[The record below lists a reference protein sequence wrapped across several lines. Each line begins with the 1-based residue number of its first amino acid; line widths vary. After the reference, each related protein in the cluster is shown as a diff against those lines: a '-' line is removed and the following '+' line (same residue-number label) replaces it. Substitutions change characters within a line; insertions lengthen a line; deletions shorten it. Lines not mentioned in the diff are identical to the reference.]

1 MKIKNPL
8 TYCIL
13 VFFLLTVLLPMI
25 WGISIAF
32 RSNAE
37 IAGMS
42 GFSFRSFVPETA
54 TLENF
59 TRMFKR
65 VNIGRVFAVTLYVS
79 LSVTFLN
86 LIINSMAAYAFARFE
101 FPGKDLLFIVFVAT
115 MIVPIEILIIPLY
128 GTLRGFGMID
138 KLSALILPFIAKGFG
153 IFYLRQFILGIP
165 KELDEAA
172 MIDGCSRLGIYL
184 RIILPLTKPA
194 LLILGII
201 LFLEQWDSFLVP
213 VTLITSESKMV
224 LQVAINYLYAGIYFN
239 DIGILFAGMV
249 IAAIPVIIVFTFL
262 QRFFIEGISTS
273 GIKG

>member
-1 MKIKNPL
+1 MKTKNLL

-42 GFSFRSFVPETA
+42 GFSIRSLVPETV

-59 TRMFKR
+59 TRMFEI
-65 VNIGRVFAVTLYVS
+65 VNMGRVFAVTLYVS
-79 LSVTFLN
+79 LSVTFLS

-101 FPGKDLLFIVFVAT
+101 FPGKDFLFIVFVAT

-138 KLSALILPFIAKGFG
+138 KLSALILPFIANGFG
-153 IFYLRQFILGIP
+153 IFFLRQFILGIP

-201 LFLEQWDSFLVP
+201 VFLQQWDSFLVP
-213 VTLITSESKMV
+213 VTLISSESKMV
-224 LQVAINYLYAGIYFN
+224 LQVAINYLYAGIFFN
-239 DIGILFAGMV
+239 NIGVLFAGMV
-249 IAAIPVIIVFTFL
+249 IAAIPVIIVFMFL
-262 QRFFIEGISTS
+262 QRSFIEGIATS

>member
-1 MKIKNPL
+1 MKTKNLL

-42 GFSFRSFVPETA
+42 GFSIRSLVPETA

-59 TRMFKR
+59 TRMFEI
-65 VNIGRVFAVTLYVS
+65 VNMGRVFAVTLYVS
-79 LSVTFLN
+79 LSVTFLS

-138 KLSALILPFIAKGFG
+138 KLSALILPFIANGFG
-153 IFYLRQFILGIP
+153 IFFLRQFILGIP

-201 LFLEQWDSFLVP
+201 VFLQQWDSFLVP
-213 VTLITSESKMV
+213 VTLISSESKMV
-224 LQVAINYLYAGIYFN
+224 LQVAINYLYAGIFFN
-239 DIGILFAGMV
+239 NIGVLFAGMV
-249 IAAIPVIIVFTFL
+249 IAAIPVIIVFMFL
-262 QRFFIEGISTS
+262 QRSFIEGISTS

>member
-1 MKIKNPL
+1 MKIKNLL

-42 GFSFRSFVPETA
+42 GFSIRSFVPETA

-65 VNIGRVFAVTLYVS
+65 VNMGRVFAVTLYVS
-79 LSVTFLN
+79 LSVTFLS

-138 KLSALILPFIAKGFG
+138 KLSALILPFIANGFG
-153 IFYLRQFILGIP
+153 IFFLRQFILGIP

-201 LFLEQWDSFLVP
+201 VFLQQWDSFLVP
-213 VTLITSESKMV
+213 VTLISSESKMV
-224 LQVAINYLYAGIYFN
+224 LQVAINYLYSGIFFN

-249 IAAIPVIIVFTFL
+249 MAAIPVIIVFMFL
-262 QRFFIEGISTS
+262 QRFFIEGISAS